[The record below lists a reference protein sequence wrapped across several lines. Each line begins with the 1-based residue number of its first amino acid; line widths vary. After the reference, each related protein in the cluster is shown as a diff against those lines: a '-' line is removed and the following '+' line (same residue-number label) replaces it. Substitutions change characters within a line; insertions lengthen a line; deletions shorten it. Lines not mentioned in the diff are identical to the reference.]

1 MNKKIRLELLMIIVG
16 SFIFSVAINIFV
28 IPNNFGEGGIT
39 GTTIILYYL
48 YEWSPGLVS
57 FILNGLLIAV
67 GYKFLD
73 KKTTI
78 YTIIAVIAISLF
90 LHFTENWTIQSNQ
103 DILNA
108 LFGGV
113 IVGVGL
119 GLILRSGGTI
129 AGSTILAKITQ
140 KYLGWSVSYGL
151 LFFDLVVV
159 FCSYFI
165 IGMEKLMFTILM
177 LYIATKVM
185 DFIIEGLNTK
195 KAVTIITKNPDEIAK
210 QVNEQINRGVTVFN
224 GYGFYTKNSK
234 EILYVIINK
243 QQLVE
248 LKNIIKSIDQ
258 TAFVTIHDVRDVFGK
273 GFVDINKN

>member
-1 MNKKIRLELLMIIVG
+1 MNKKIRLEILLIIVG
-16 SFIFSVAINIFV
+16 SFIFSLAINIFV
-28 IPNNFGEGGIT
+28 IPNNFGEGGVT

-57 FILNGLLIAV
+57 FILNGLLIV
-67 GYKFLD
+67 IGYKFLD

-78 YTIIAVIAISLF
+78 YTIIAVIAISIF

-108 LFGGV
+108 LFGGA
-113 IVGVGL
+113 IIGVGL

-165 IGMEKLMFTILM
+165 IGIEKLMFTILM

-258 TAFVTIHDVRDVFGK
+258 SAFVTIHDVRDVFGK

>member
-1 MNKKIRLELLMIIVG
+1 MNKKIALEILIIIVG
-16 SFIFSVAINIFV
+16 SFIFSLAVNIFV
-28 IPNNFGEGGIT
+28 IPNNFGEGGVT
-39 GTTIILYYL
+39 GMTIILYYL

-57 FILNGLLIAV
+57 FILNGILIAV

-78 YTIIAVIAISLF
+78 YTIIAVVAISLS
-90 LHFTENWTIQSNQ
+90 LHFTESWTIQSNQ

-108 LFGGV
+108 LFGGA
-113 IVGVGL
+113 IVGVGI
-119 GLILRSGGTI
+119 GLILRAGGTI

-151 LFFDLVVV
+151 LFFDLIVV

-165 IGMEKLMFTILM
+165 IGIEKLMFTILM

-195 KAVTIITKNPDEIAK
+195 KAVTIITSNPDEIAK
-210 QVNEQINRGVTVFN
+210 QVNEQMNRGVTVYN
-224 GYGFYTKNSK
+224 GYGFYTKKSK

-243 QQLVE
+243 QELVE
-248 LKNIIKSIDQ
+248 LKNIIKSIDS

>member
-28 IPNNFGEGGIT
+28 IPNNFGEGGVT